1 MGETCQ
7 LSTIMKYSTNTRW
20 TRCLAIGR
28 GTTYMY
34 THKRR
39 HLKDP
44 VGGVVHISVTYKQF
58 VPYTP
63 PTHLELTDTAVLVA

>member
-1 MGETCQ
+1 
-7 LSTIMKYSTNTRW
+7 
-20 TRCLAIGR
+20 
-28 GTTYMY
+28 MY